1 MRGQCFAP
9 ELHPACVLS
18 FPLTLSF
25 HISKPF
31 TFPSRLLHLGGCHF
45 LLGQKAWPYFLVV
58 ISFAF
63 CI

>member
-1 MRGQCFAP
+1 
-9 ELHPACVLS
+9 VLS